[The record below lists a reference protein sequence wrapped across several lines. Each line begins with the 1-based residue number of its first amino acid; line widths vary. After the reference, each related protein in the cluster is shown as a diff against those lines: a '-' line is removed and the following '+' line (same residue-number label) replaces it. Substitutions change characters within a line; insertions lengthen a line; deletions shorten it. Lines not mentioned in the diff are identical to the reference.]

1 MVPENIL
8 GALNDSADTTVP
20 RQQRLY
26 CLLKDA
32 ILNGTLAPGQT
43 LLASRLLAEEYAMAR
58 NSVLYAYQQLV
69 AEGFLVADRR
79 GTRVADLPVLPRTA
93 PGAIAPDVA
102 ERQFLSHRAGNLQ
115 VRGGEPLL
123 PFAPGVPDLNAFP
136 WAVWSRHL
144 QKAWG
149 EVSARQLAYAEPGGE
164 PLLRQAVAAFLRA
177 RRGVA
182 CSAGQVFIV
191 AGAQMALDACARLL
205 ADAGDTVW
213 LENPCYPAARGAMQ
227 AAGLQV
233 VNVPVDGNGMA
244 PDAALWQ
251 SRPPKL
257 IYLTPSHQYPL
268 GAVLSL
274 ERRLE
279 FLRRAGHGGGW
290 IIEDDYDSEFNHARP
305 GQRPVP
311 AIQGLVADAP
321 VVYIGT
327 FSKMLYPGLRLAYM
341 VVPRWAARSFG
352 EAVQSLYRS
361 GQAVE
366 QRALARML
374 ESGRLT
380 RHLRAMA
387 PVYRARQAVLR
398 RELRAAFGGAAEIL
412 GGDAG
417 LHLTLLLPD
426 GPPDTAI
433 VRRAAQLGVT
443 ARALGEY
450 VAPGSAPAQRNGL
463 VLGYGM
469 AEEGR
474 IPELTGRL
482 RAAVGAALDALHNPP
497 AQ

>member
-1 MVPENIL
+1 MIPENL
-8 GALNDSADTTVP
+8 LAALNDPAESAVP

-26 CLLKDA
+26 RLLKDA
-32 ILNGTLAPGQT
+32 ILSGRLMPGQALPAT
-43 LLASRLLAEEYAMAR
+43 RLLAEECAMAR
-58 NSVLYAYQQLV
+58 NSALYAYQQLV

-79 GTRVADLPVLPRTA
+79 GTRVAELPALPRAAATQVLPE
-93 PGAIAPDVA
+93 VA
-102 ERQFLSHRAGNLQ
+102 VQPFLSRRAGSLQ
-115 VRGGEPLL
+115 VRDGEPLL

-182 CSAGQVFIV
+182 CDAGQVFIV

-205 ADAGDTVW
+205 ADAGDTAW

-227 AAGLQV
+227 AAGLRV
-233 VNVPVDGNGMA
+233 LNVPVDANGMA
-244 PDAALWQ
+244 PAADLWQ
-251 SRPPKL
+251 KQPPKL

-279 FLRRAGHGGGW
+279 FLRRTGQAGGW

-341 VVPRWAARSFG
+341 VVSRWAAKSFG
-352 EAVQSLYRS
+352 DAVQGLYRS

-374 ESGRLT
+374 DSGRLT

-387 PVYRARQAVLR
+387 PVYRARQAALR
-398 RELRAAFGGAAEIL
+398 RELRAAFGADAEIL

-417 LHLTLLLPD
+417 LHLTLLLPA
-426 GPPDTAI
+426 GPPDRTI
-433 VRRAAQLGVT
+433 VERAAQLGVT
-443 ARALGEY
+443 ARPLGEY
-450 VAPGSAPAQRNGL
+450 VAPGSAVVQGNGL

-482 RAAVGAALDALHNPP
+482 RTAFNGVQQGA
-497 AQ
+497 